1 MDVTIPD
8 GHLDARLD
16 AFCAAATDGIDF
28 DGVRVTATE
37 DGYALVTPTES
48 YRSLDEAALRERAR
62 EHAAHVTN
70 WYFWERVVGGDGT
83 ARRAFLRWIDGWA
96 ENRTVSGHYAALRN
110 GVERSWGELL
120 ITARLGATG
129 DRTYELRH
137 ESDRDAAVADLEV
150 LMDPFD
156 AHTVATYDDRGRYR
170 PLKSA
175 PSLISGWVCS
185 DLSPD
190 ELVDA
195 IGYLYPASIENWHR
209 EREGCLDVTH
219 FRETAER
226 QTGMYDIVDEL
237 PIDALTD
244 AVEACCV
251 DSQCLKRRLWDE
263 DDETPL
269 AVERGAGEFPCRE
282 PCSLFLTAA
291 RTFVTL
297 EREHPRTFEFTL
309 TPSEM
314 DGLVSILDAVA
325 TGRTDDVRDGDLQDP
340 ANRYRARYLRARRFS
355 DSGHSTV
362 RTNSE
367 EQEP

>member
-1 MDVTIPD
+1 MDVTDYD
-8 GHLDARLD
+8 GRLDARLD

-37 DGYALVTPTES
+37 DGYAFETPTAS
-48 YRSLDEAALRERAR
+48 YLALDETALRERAR

-83 ARRAFLRWIDGWA
+83 ARRAFLRWIDGWD
-96 ENRTVSGHYAALRN
+96 EDRTVEGRYASLRN

-129 DRTYELRH
+129 DRTYEIRH
-137 ESDRDAAVADLEV
+137 ESNRDVAVDDLAV
-150 LMDPFD
+150 LTDPFD
-156 AHTVATYDDRGRYR
+156 AHDLATYDDRGQYR

-175 PSLISGWVCS
+175 PSLVSGWVCS
-185 DLSPD
+185 DLPPD
-190 ELVDA
+190 DLVEA
-195 IGYLYPASIENWHR
+195 IGYLYPATIENWHR
-209 EREGCLDVTH
+209 EREGRLDVSH

-237 PIDALTD
+237 PVDALAD

-251 DSQCLKRRLWDE
+251 DSQCVKRRLWDE

-269 AVERGAGEFPCRE
+269 PIDRGDGEFPCRE
-282 PCSLFLTAA
+282 PCSLFLTAV
-291 RTFVTL
+291 RKFVTL
-297 EREHPRTFEFTL
+297 EREQSRSYEFEL
-309 TPSEM
+309 TPTEKE
-314 DGLVSILDAVA
+314 GIESILDAVA
-325 TGRTDDVRDGDLQDP
+325 TGRTDDVRAADLLDP

-355 DSGHSTV
+355 DSGHSAV

-367 EQEP
+367 EEP